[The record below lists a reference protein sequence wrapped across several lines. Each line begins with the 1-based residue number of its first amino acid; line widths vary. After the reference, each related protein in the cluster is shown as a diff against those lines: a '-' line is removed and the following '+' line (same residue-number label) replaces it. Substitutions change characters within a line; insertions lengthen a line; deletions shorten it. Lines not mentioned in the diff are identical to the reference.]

1 MVFAV
6 LAGASAVLS
15 RAVDS
20 VKALNWLHG
29 GRQPPSFSSPALS
42 QATALQH
49 LLDFHRTDVPEIVN
63 AEAARVELLGAGQ
76 DYADGPE
83 LPIASYDKDLLSMPQ
98 LGAEPVDVSTVLEGR
113 ARECLVNFEEEILH
127 GPDDWGHITECEEH
141 VKPYMDPVLKTDAD
155 AYFGF
160 VMRGHRSGLFR
171 FGRTSHVIV
180 TPFFA
185 KKKSGTLRLI
195 LDCRPS
201 NRRMRESP
209 YVRLGGPADVARL
222 LHSRGDGDPCVALG
236 DVCDFF
242 RLVFTMSKAFPF
254 FQVPKENLVGPTW
267 TKVVRSFWNDE
278 EPIFCLEAR
287 AGLLAVRHKLRAVSS
302 FGKTH
307 LHLGDSMT
315 AILAFEKGR
324 AKHRGLLGACRRL
337 LALSVASNTRHHFRW
352 VPSELN
358 PSDPD
363 SRYFELP
370 VDSDGRRLL
379 RRSTSR
385 AWTVQADPLDTVL
398 AEKTRRSARRLVLK
412 RQRALKRARAI
423 GGVIPAL
430 KALRGERAVLES
442 SHPSTPVRR
451 GYCRRLDKFW
461 EFGRSQGLSLANL
474 KVCDD
479 ALCDFAELLFLDGE
493 QVDAGTK
500 LLAALEDHDVQR
512 FGKPGLP
519 RFRRVLRAWN
529 RKGPV
534 GSRDPLPFRLLAGI
548 LGVLSLHGFHEEV
561 LALALMFCCY
571 LRPSELLTV
580 VEGDLLEPVANAGVA
595 LACWSLL
602 LRPFERE
609 EPTKVGQFDDT
620 LPLDSPDFP
629 GLGALLAGLRG
640 GGAEVWLF
648 SFSQTQL
655 LRRFQAACRAAGLG
669 SLNLEMHQ
677 LRRGGASRDFLMKTR
692 EIQAVKQR
700 GRWANDRT
708 LLRYMKAGRVQ
719 RLHKALTPEASRW
732 CQEAQANLSS
742 LPRSLGGG
750 FVIEVF
756 SGSGRLAKSFAELG
770 IPALTWDIEHGPAGD
785 LLDDDVLR
793 CVLSYIASVRAVP
806 CLQSCDAAQRRWT
819 RWLALRVTLPCSFHS
834 TMGMFLMLLFVH
846 FKLFVAVAR
855 HVSAEGVSRDFASG
869 MASSGDYT
877 DGARQ
882 RLGAAVSGEG
892 REKVMWKATFIEVGD
907 DLRQGSLSPRPCSE
921 PCFESSSYRSAFFD
935 ADRMHAAALSKHM
948 EEAWASNSRETMR
961 KLLSADPSIDFSGEA
976 HDKEECY
983 RYVQIDGK
991 TCSGSIA
998 SDLGSLS
1005 DMNSSDLASAL
1016 EASPT
1021 EQPHCGFATA
1031 PAMDRLR
1038 GAMSRKGREKV
1049 MWKATFIEVDDD
1061 QRQGSLS
1068 PRPSSEPC
1076 TGSSSCHSA
1085 FFDADRMH
1093 VAALSKHME
1102 EAWASNSLETMRK
1115 SIEERRL
1122 SAAANV
1128 TSSLAEQLSLPEDA
1142 GFSRWALKDA
1152 TCQVVETLPEMYSE
1166 TMRALR
1172 STIHE
1177 NMKQSVAHVDDHN
1190 EVPVT
1195 NHLVA
1200 DMLLQAKTGTLPHM
1214 DGASVYQSS
1223 HCVAGIMECVKDDGF
1238 DSAFVNLR
1246 DQWPTSLAAS
1256 AGGAN
1261 YNPGSR
1267 GHPEMCVR
1275 PCLYFLRGQCTNGD
1289 GCRFCHCPHP
1299 TRPVHLGRSHRKTLA
1314 AATTSEC
1321 FDIMLPILERKMIT
1335 LGLPTGTL
1343 QLLAGQHCVDSGSRV
1358 KPRGL
1363 RTLEKV
1369 FAVLSMRMLLVVL
1382 ERKVGAQNSRDKTL
1396 LDALIVEVREAGFLV
1411 DIGEDKVQEDD

>member
-1 MVFAV
+1 MSDNRAAPRELLPLPIPPSWSSPSWPRHRCRRLQQRFDRRK
-6 LAGASAVLS
+6 AVLS

-29 GRQPPSFSSPALS
+29 GRQPPSFSSPTLS

-49 LLDFHRTDVPEIVN
+49 LLDVHRTDVPEIVN

-76 DYADGPE
+76 DYAGGPE

-98 LGAEPVDVSTVLEGR
+98 LGAEPVDLSTVLEGR

-141 VKPYMDPVLKTDAD
+141 VRPYMDPVLKSDAD

-171 FGRTSHVIV
+171 FGRTPRVIV
-180 TPFFA
+180 TPFFV
-185 KKKSGTLRLI
+185 KKKAGTLRLI

-222 LHSRGDGDPCVALG
+222 WHSRSDGDPYVALG
-236 DVCDFF
+236 DVKDYFHCCGLPPGLSPYFSLPPVSGLRLLQAGIHNVEGIPVLPGDSIFPQSRVVPMGWSWACYFAQSATTSLVHRFSGSEGDSFLESCKPPPGLDRPAYKVYIDDISIFGQGKSQTDRIAKQVFDGVESVGFRVHERTSASKWALTLGLEIDFLHSTVQGKRQKRWKLKAVLDWLSGAPYVSGKEIERLLGHTTFHFGPNRLFLSIFNSAYDFIRSSYTSRVRLWPSVARECWAAGCLISFAFADLGRGFDPLVSCFDASTCGAGVVTAPWDSAQVRSECEWEERWRFKWDVYDRVAPRDNNFSSLDWGDIESVKPCRDRSLLWSLDKSF
-242 RLVFTMSKAFPF
+242 RE
-254 FQVPKENLVGPTW
+254 VPKENLVGPTW
-267 TKVVRSFWNDE
+267 TKVVRSFWKDE

-385 AWTVQADPLDTVL
+385 AWTAQADGKGSWRAVDPGDSAFADGGRGQSEPPGAFGGPDCPDWAAPSAPPKADPLDTVL

-412 RQRALKRARAI
+412 RQRALKRVRAI
-423 GGVIPAL
+423 GGVVPAL
-430 KALRGERAVLES
+430 RALKGERTVLES

-451 GYCRRLDKFW
+451 DYCRRLDKFW

-479 ALCDFAELLFLDGE
+479 ALCDFADLQFLDGE
-493 QVDAGTK
+493 QVDAGAK

-512 FGKPGLP
+512 FGKPSLP
-519 RFRRVLRAWN
+519 RFRRVLRAWH

-561 LALALMFCCY
+561 LALALMFSCY

-640 GGAEVWLF
+640 GDAEVWLF

-655 LRRFQAACRAAGLG
+655 LRRFQAACRAAGPG

-677 LRRGGASRDFLMKTR
+677 LRHGGASRDFLLKTR

-732 CQEAQANLSS
+732 CQEAEANLSLVLRGAS

-770 IPALTWDIEHGPAGD
+770 VPALTWDIEHGPAGD
-785 LLDDDVLR
+785 LLDNDVLR
-793 CVLSYIASVRAVP
+793 CVLSHIASGRATAIDHPAGSAGWMWHRLLGLGTNLAVTQGECALP
-806 CLQSCDAAQRRWT
+806 FIDG
-819 RWLALRVTLPCSFHS
+819 WLDHGVLRHGSNDMKKGLSVQGLMDHEQ
-834 TMGMFLMLLFVH
+834 FL
-846 FKLFVAVAR
+846 
-855 HVSAEGVSRDFASG
+855 
-869 MASSGDYT
+869 T
-877 DGARQ
+877 
-882 RLGAAVSGEG
+882 
-892 REKVMWKATFIEVGD
+892 
-907 DLRQGSLSPRPCSE
+907 
-921 PCFESSSYRSAFFD
+921 
-935 ADRMHAAALSKHM
+935 
-948 EEAWASNSRETMR
+948 
-961 KLLSADPSIDFSGEA
+961 KLLSLDP
-976 HDKEECY
+976 
-983 RYVQIDGK
+983 
-991 TCSGSIA
+991 
-998 SDLGSLS
+998 
-1005 DMNSSDLASAL
+1005 
-1016 EASPT
+1016 
-1021 EQPHCGFATA
+1021 
-1031 PAMDRLR
+1031 R
-1038 GAMSRKGREKV
+1038 GASLHGATWWKRSR
-1049 MWKATFIEVDDD
+1049 
-1061 QRQGSLS
+1061 
-1068 PRPSSEPC
+1068 
-1076 TGSSSCHSA
+1076 TGA
-1085 FFDADRMH
+1085 F
-1093 VAALSKHME
+1093 
-1102 EAWASNSLETMRK
+1102 
-1115 SIEERRL
+1115 
-1122 SAAANV
+1122 
-1128 TSSLAEQLSLPEDA
+1128 
-1142 GFSRWALKDA
+1142 
-1152 TCQVVETLPEMYSE
+1152 
-1166 TMRALR
+1166 
-1172 STIHE
+1172 
-1177 NMKQSVAHVDDHN
+1177 
-1190 EVPVT
+1190 
-1195 NHLVA
+1195 
-1200 DMLLQAKTGTLPHM
+1200 
-1214 DGASVYQSS
+1214 
-1223 HCVAGIMECVKDDGF
+1223 
-1238 DSAFVNLR
+1238 
-1246 DQWPTSLAAS
+1246 
-1256 AGGAN
+1256 
-1261 YNPGSR
+1261 
-1267 GHPEMCVR
+1267 
-1275 PCLYFLRGQCTNGD
+1275 
-1289 GCRFCHCPHP
+1289 
-1299 TRPVHLGRSHRKTLA
+1299 
-1314 AATTSEC
+1314 
-1321 FDIMLPILERKMIT
+1321 
-1335 LGLPTGTL
+1335 
-1343 QLLAGQHCVDSGSRV
+1343 
-1358 KPRGL
+1358 
-1363 RTLEKV
+1363 
-1369 FAVLSMRMLLVVL
+1369 
-1382 ERKVGAQNSRDKTL
+1382 
-1396 LDALIVEVREAGFLV
+1396 
-1411 DIGEDKVQEDD
+1411 